1 METLRDLLPVAAVA
15 APFLAASAALMG
27 LSLRWAQAASVA
39 AALGATA
46 AASALAACVLD
57 GQTPRVRLAPLVDGI
72 PLAFRVDA
80 LGASFGLLAVGLW
93 VAASIYSIGYARATR
108 LKHPRRFL
116 ACFAASVGAAAGAA
130 YAENL
135 LTFLVFYE
143 ILSVATY
150 PLVGHAET
158 PEALQAA
165 RRYLGYTL
173 SAGLALTVAVVWT
186 WQWSGTLQFT
196 PGGFLDVTCLPAS
209 AGILFALF
217 LFGCGVKAALMP
229 FHAWLPA
236 AMVAPTPVSALL
248 HAVAV
253 VKAGVFGCLR
263 ILGWVFQPDALRN
276 HPAAV
281 ILAGTCLVTILA
293 GSAAAL
299 KQDHLKRRLAYST
312 VVHLSYIVLGGALLT
327 GTGMT
332 GAILHLVNHGVTKI
346 TLFFGA
352 GALYAAAHAERLAD
366 LRGLGRRMP
375 WTCGTFTVA
384 SLGLMG
390 LPGLCGFISKLAL
403 LRGAAEA
410 RDWAALGV
418 LATGSVFTAAYLV
431 PVLWAFWFEKPGSE
445 VASEAPALLVAP
457 TVATALLSIALGC
470 VPAVLDVQHALAR
483 QAFQASVPE
492 ALP

>member
-1 METLRDLLPVAAVA
+1 METLRETLPVAAVA
-15 APFLAASAALMG
+15 APFLVALATLAG
-27 LSLRWAQAASVA
+27 IPRRWAEPASVT

-46 AASALAACVLD
+46 AASVLAASVL
-57 GQTPRVRLAPLVDGI
+57 GGETPRVRLAPLVDGV
-72 PLAFRVDA
+72 PLALRVDA

-93 VAASIYSIGYARATR
+93 IAASIYSVGYARATR
-108 LKHPRRFL
+108 LRHPRRFL
-116 ACFAASVGAAAGAA
+116 ACFAASVGAAAGVA

-135 LTFLVFYE
+135 LTFLLFYE

-158 PEALQAA
+158 PEALRAA

-173 SAGLALTVAVVWT
+173 SAGLALTVATAWT
-186 WQWSGTLQFT
+186 WERAGTLEFT
-196 PGGFLDVTCLPAS
+196 PGGFLDMAGSPAS
-209 AGILFALF
+209 AAILFALF

-263 ILGWVFQPDALRN
+263 VLGWVFGPDALRG
-276 HPAAV
+276 HPAAAV
-281 ILAGTCLVTILA
+281 LVGACLVTIVA
-293 GSAAAL
+293 GSVAAL
-299 KQDHLKRRLAYST
+299 GQDHLKRRLAYST
-312 VVHLSYIVLGGALLT
+312 VVHLAYIVLGGALLT
-327 GTGMT
+327 RTGMA

-366 LRGLGRRMP
+366 LRGLGRTMP

-390 LPGLCGFISKLAL
+390 LPGLCGFVSKLAL
-403 LRGAAEA
+403 LRGAADA
-410 RDWAALGV
+410 GDWVALGV
-418 LATGSVFTAAYLV
+418 LGLGSVFTAAYLV
-431 PVLWAFWFEKPGSE
+431 PILWAFWFEKPDAE
-445 VASEAPALLVAP
+445 PAAEAPVLVVAP
-457 TVATALLSIALGC
+457 AVATALLGAVLGC
-470 VPAVLDVQHALAR
+470 VPAVLHVQHALAR
-483 QAFQASVPE
+483 HALQACFPE
-492 ALP
+492 SLP